1 MNIVL
6 FSCKEV
12 AADAVRLDQTPRR
25 KRNGIDLDF
34 FQTKVPTLESPHF
47 LPGVKG
53 VCAVRA
59 SRTFLLVP
67 KTNQRSTNIFRIQ
80 KPFTVNLKLK
90 SFLLCVVVGSDYA
103 WKEKFS
109 FFDDFVVVSVRQC
122 RRIFHETSLQSF
134 AYNFGNLLV

>member
-1 MNIVL
+1 MWTLCYSRVKKLPL
-6 FSCKEV
+6 FVWTKHSEE
-12 AADAVRLDQTPRR
+12 
-25 KRNGIDLDF
+25 KRNGIDWDLF
-34 FQTKVPTLESPHF
+34 WIKVLMLVSPHF
-47 LPGVKG
+47 FPGVKG

-109 FFDDFVVVSVRQC
+109 FFDDFVVSVRQC